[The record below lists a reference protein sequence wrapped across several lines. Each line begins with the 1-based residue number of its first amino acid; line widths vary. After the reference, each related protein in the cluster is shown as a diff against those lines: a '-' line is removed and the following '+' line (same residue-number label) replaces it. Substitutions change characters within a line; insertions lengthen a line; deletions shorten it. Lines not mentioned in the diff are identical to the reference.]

1 MNLLSKILGTPFE
14 RNAKHIVKEVGRV
27 YGPLQ
32 DIYMAIVEAAWT
44 CSEGLKPEI
53 KIADDKERRI
63 IEFRIFCQY
72 LYFYMHLTMRT
83 AYSQEMDSKQIETL
97 AKYLGPHIVSTAI
110 DSFFP
115 HMAEDSKGKIE
126 EHFYYELHEV
136 DHEYSASKKFFEG
149 TLEEFLKESGLDDSL
164 LSKLGKKIEDLSG
177 NHNPITRLKII
188 RSSLDAYEIMKVS
201 YLIGEA
207 KKIMTKEVCE
217 EISENTKRFWDWQRT
232 GIMPDFP
239 HQ

>member
-1 MNLLSKILGTPFE
+1 MNLFSKIFGKPFE
-14 RNAKHIVKEVGRV
+14 RDSKRIWEKNRRV

-32 DIYMAIVEAAWT
+32 DIGMTIVKAAWT

-63 IEFRIFCQY
+63 MEFRIFCQY

-97 AKYLGPHIVSTAI
+97 AEFLGPLIVSTAI
-110 DSFFP
+110 DSFSP

-126 EHFYYELHEV
+126 EHFYYELHEA
-136 DHEYSASKKFFEG
+136 DTEYSASKELFGG
-149 TLEEFLKESGLDDSL
+149 TLLDDSL
-164 LSKLGKKIEDLSG
+164 LSKLVRKIEGLSG
-177 NHNPITRLKII
+177 NHNPLTHLKII
-188 RSSLDAYEIMKVS
+188 RSSWDAYEEMKPS

-207 KKIMTKEVCE
+207 KRIMTREVCDK
-217 EISENTKRFWDWQRT
+217 ISEETKRYLDWKRT